1 MLSEKKA
8 RKGISQFAKGIGHV
22 FHRRAKENL
31 TAPAPGSL
39 GVALSEQKL
48 RGDVVE
54 SIRDESEPVLPP
66 ATSATEP
73 AQAPTKVD
81 EEIAVLPEVVVAPI
95 AKLRDVQAK
104 EGGDHPSS
112 PNVQQMPP
120 ESEEAVQGVDDD
132 VISSD
137 TLRTLERYKKAI
149 ERLKKALELRRN
161 DWKQFELSEFDS
173 LPFGDEQDLAN
184 LQIQID
190 KVLDSRI
197 KASKNRRKSSAL
209 LESCFRALAPFMKN
223 ALAVAQQAG
232 QVSLPL

>member
-1 MLSEKKA
+1 MLSEKQA
-8 RKGISQFAKGIGHV
+8 RKGISRFARRIGHV

-81 EEIAVLPEVVVAPI
+81 EEIAVQPEVVVAPI

-112 PNVQQMPP
+112 PDVQQMPP
-120 ESEEAVQGVDDD
+120 ECEEAIQVDDD

-161 DWKQFELSEFDS
+161 DWEQFELSEFDS

-184 LQIQID
+184 LQIQVD

-232 QVSLPL
+232 QVSLPI